1 MAAFINPAGLKEV
14 GQNLFV
20 VTDASGDPV
29 VANPGSDGV
38 GQLNQRFLEG
48 SNVQPV
54 KELVN
59 LIRTQRAFELNGQVL
74 RAADETLQ
82 QINALRRG

>member
-1 MAAFINPAGLKEV
+1 MEV
-14 GQNLFV
+14 
-20 VTDASGDPV
+20 
-29 VANPGSDGV
+29 
-38 GQLNQRFLEG
+38 
-48 SNVQPV
+48 V

-59 LIRTQRAFELNGQVL
+59 LIHTQRAFELNGQVL